1 MKILIVASN
10 MVHIKNFH
18 LPYIQKFKDDGHD
31 VYVMAS
37 GDGADLISRSK
48 NVRFHLKIY
57 PFHVKSK
64 KY

>member
-1 MKILIVASN
+1 MKILIAASN

-37 GDGADLISRSK
+37 GDGADFDIPFKKRALSLKNLSKRSM
-48 NVRFHLKIY
+48 FT
-57 PFHVKSK
+57 S
-64 KY
+64 